1 MDHLVGQLE
10 RVRWKMP
17 DSRQFASEE
26 RWGPMAVFP
35 APRPTGEPPGP
46 GRGPMQL
53 ADAVGWLCLIGC
65 WRNGAEGGRMSLST
79 ELSWPLLCFASAQ
92 PWGRTKSKI
101 RLRERITNGSG
112 DALSKPE
119 S

>member
-17 DSRQFASEE
+17 HSRQFASEE

-46 GRGPMQL
+46 GRGSMQL
-53 ADAVGWLCLIGC
+53 ADAVGWLCLMGC
-65 WRNGAEGGRMSLST
+65 WRNGAEGGADEPIDGVIMT
-79 ELSWPLLCFASAQ
+79 VVVFCKCPAMGAH
-92 PWGRTKSKI
+92 
-101 RLRERITNGSG
+101 
-112 DALSKPE
+112 
-119 S
+119 